1 MKKIYENLQRY
12 VLVIAIL
19 FRASPRFLNIVATE
33 YGRPYVTIYCWVLA
47 LSGSAIFLL
56 FLWYLKA
63 KWNLKHR
70 GYMTAVGFAGLVGV
84 LVGWSALAFLYRILD
99 IEFQKT
105 IAQASFF
112 AMTGIL

>member
-1 MKKIYENLQRY
+1 
-12 VLVIAIL
+12 
-19 FRASPRFLNIVATE
+19 
-33 YGRPYVTIYCWVLA
+33 
-47 LSGSAIFLL
+47 
-56 FLWYLKA
+56 
-63 KWNLKHR
+63 
-70 GYMTAVGFAGLVGV
+70 MTAVGFAGLVGV